1 MKKLQDDAPR
11 CGENNS
17 VHSENCSRC
26 NQILDYKRL
35 MDEIDKKKNMVN
47 EINKLNEQFSHLI
60 SGFDGCYFKDGK
72 STPIYQ
78 TEEWQNQLK
87 KIIRGKY
94 EAIRYEYE

>member
-1 MKKLQDDAPR
+1 
-11 CGENNS
+11 
-17 VHSENCSRC
+17 
-26 NQILDYKRL
+26 

-47 EINKLNEQFSHLI
+47 EINKLNEQVSHLL

-87 KIIRGKY
+87 KIMRGKY
-94 EAIRYEYE
+94 ELRQYVHE